1 MAAILTLFIA
11 YEMQLVSALLQ
22 PMAPRSAVNEQMIEK
37 AERYFSLGNKVKQQL
52 GPTNPKDLEAEL
64 AQDFEFVAPLVG
76 PLSKQALMDATAG
89 LDLFEALPVRRAIPR
104 LPRRRRRRDA
114 RVVRARDRNADGDPE
129 VRGHRSAAVV
139 AAGRGVPPEA
149 VSLRFT
155 DDEGTGQL
163 RELTTGYPV
172 DRRVG
177 TTGGLGGLFGILEGL
192 GAPLPPPLTRP
203 TFYLLAPLLRS
214 VGLAPPPPDG
224 RLLSPPPPR
233 RATGEGEGEET
244 EEKTLLGL
252 TEALL
257 RADYGVADPTLLAED
272 FTFTGPVLGPLTKD
286 EYLQAFGGASARG
299 PSYFES
305 LRAAMPDLDYRYR
318 DARQC
323 AFDER
328 RVWFTSSPSGTHT
341 GETLRFDK
349 RGLGLGFGFGFGF
362 DGKEGAEVVVPAKG
376 KKWHAPPECCS
387 AQFDEEGR
395 CVALT
400 GGYGGSPPR
409 QHGRLRGRRG
419 PLRCA

>member
-1 MAAILTLFIA
+1 M
-11 YEMQLVSALLQ
+11 
-22 PMAPRSAVNEQMIEK
+22 
-37 AERYFSLGNKVKQQL
+37 
-52 GPTNPKDLEAEL
+52 
-64 AQDFEFVAPLVG
+64 
-76 PLSKQALMDATAG
+76 
-89 LDLFEALPVRRAIPR
+89 
-104 LPRRRRRRDA
+104 
-114 RVVRARDRNADGDPE
+114 
-129 VRGHRSAAVV
+129 
-139 AAGRGVPPEA
+139 
-149 VSLRFT
+149 
-155 DDEGTGQL
+155 
-163 RELTTGYPV
+163 
-172 DRRVG
+172 
-177 TTGGLGGLFGILEGL
+177 
-192 GAPLPPPLTRP
+192 
-203 TFYLLAPLLRS
+203 PLLRS

-400 GGYGGSPPR
+400 GGYVMDRRLGNTGGFGGVAGLCVALDAGSQCPVPR
-409 QHGRLRGRRG
+409 WLLRTPVQNGARLKEALSEALKSDNPELLDLFEEVESYENLGKTG
-419 PLRCA
+419 QKI